1 MDTSAFNK
9 EFYSSQT
16 ASKLMWGLL
25 FACTI
30 VSLNLMIEQIGA
42 FADETEML
50 ALSLMSR

>member
-9 EFYSSQT
+9 EFYSPQT

-42 FADETEML
+42 YADETEML